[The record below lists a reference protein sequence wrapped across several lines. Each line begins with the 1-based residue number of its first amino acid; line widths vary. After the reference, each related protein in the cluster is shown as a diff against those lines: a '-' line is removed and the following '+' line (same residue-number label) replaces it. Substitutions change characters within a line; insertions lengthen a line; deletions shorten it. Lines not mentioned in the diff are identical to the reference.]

1 MKVRH
6 VMLAACCLLL
16 AGAVEY
22 ARQWAITPEQA
33 GQAAYRVELNESV
46 YRHITDPQLAD
57 LEVLDADG
65 VPVPATVQPAQLRTT
80 DTDTRSLA
88 WFPLPA
94 AGNQALR
101 EDLQV
106 ISERDASG
114 RVIRI
119 QARSSDAPAAAGA
132 AHSGAW
138 LLDAS
143 GVQSGTAL
151 ALELAWEPSN
161 EPLDVQYDVLGSDN
175 LRDWRLLQASTQL
188 MDLSRDGKRLQHN
201 RIALD
206 ARTRYL
212 RLQPAGEG
220 LLPPLTGVQLHL
232 QESSDTPLA
241 WYSLEARD
249 ADADTYSYELDAR
262 LPVTH
267 ADVTVDGIA
276 AGTWRLESRNSTDAP
291 WQLRAGPWTA
301 YRLGDADAERSDTQ
315 AVNGGP
321 VRDRY
326 WRLVASQPPPARPTL
341 QLGYRAES
349 VVFVAAGKSPYVLAA
364 GSTRSRRGQ
373 APIDEILAQQRARHG
388 RDWQPAPAML
398 GVDEER
404 DGAHALRP
412 PPGDWKTWLL
422 WGVLALGTLVVGGFA
437 VSLLREKRPAADV
450 DQG

>member
-1 MKVRH
+1 MNVRH
-6 VMLAACCLLL
+6 MMLAACCLLL
-16 AGAVEY
+16 AGAAEY
-22 ARQWAITPEQA
+22 ARQWPIQPEQP
-33 GQAAYRVELNESV
+33 GQAAYRVGLDESV
-46 YRHITDPQLAD
+46 YRHVSDPQLAD
-57 LEVLDADG
+57 LDVLDADG
-65 VPVPATVQPAQLRTT
+65 VPVPATVQAAQLRTS
-80 DTDTRSLA
+80 DTYTRSLA
-88 WFPLPA
+88 WFPLPT
-94 AGNQALR
+94 AGNQPLR
-101 EDLQV
+101 DDLEV
-106 ISERDASG
+106 ISERDDSG

-132 AHSGAW
+132 ADSGAW

-161 EPLDVQYDVLGSDN
+161 EPLEARYQLLGSDN
-175 LRDWRLLQASTQL
+175 LRDWRVLQASTQL
-188 MDLSRDGKRLQHN
+188 MDLSRNGRRLLHN
-201 RIALD
+201 RIPLSE
-206 ARTRYL
+206 RTRYL
-212 RLQPAGEG
+212 RLQPVGDSR
-220 LLPPLTGVQLHL
+220 LPPLTDVQLHL
-232 QESSDTPLA
+232 LESGETPLA
-241 WYSLEARD
+241 WYTLQARH
-249 ADADTYSYELDAR
+249 ADANQYSYALDAR

-267 ADVTVDGIA
+267 ADVQIDGTA
-276 AGTWRLESRNSTDAP
+276 AGTWRLESRDSTEAP
-291 WQLRAGPWTA
+291 WLLRAGPWTA
-301 YRLGDADAERSDTQ
+301 YRLGDADADRSATQ

-349 VVFVAAGKSPYVLAA
+349 VVFMAAGKPPYVLVA
-364 GSTRSRRGQ
+364 GSTHSRRGR
-373 APIDEILAQQRARHG
+373 APINEILAQQRARHG

-422 WGVLALGTLVVGGFA
+422 WGVLAMGTLLVGGFA